1 MLKLK
6 FYQVENVVIMK
17 VLEQDNKENL
27 YFKYENLLLQSIDCP
42 AIDSEYKIYLQG
54 SDYENNNKLSC
65 YDFETSEEA
74 KNFIDK
80 AIHAV
85 KAYNKEYSQTEDEP
99 EIKIQEFIA
108 E

>member
-6 FYQVENVVIMK
+6 FYQVENVVLMK
-17 VLEQDNKENL
+17 VLEQDNKEDL
-27 YFKYENLLLQSIDCP
+27 YFTYDGLIFECIDYP
-42 AIDSEYKIYLQG
+42 AIENNRIYLQG
-54 SDYENNNKLSC
+54 SDDENNNKLSC
-65 YDFETSEEA
+65 YDFETSEKA